1 MEHFLDTVET
11 IPEGF
16 GFPALGLIHFCW
28 LAALGAFIA
37 GSVIGYRRLDA
48 ARRKKMRRLYAV
60 LLLANELFKMVCLA
74 IGGNYLLK
82 YLPLHLCSINI
93 FVIAFHAWKPLRAVG
108 DYLYLVCIPAA
119 AAALLSPTWATLPQR
134 NFMVWHSFTV
144 HALLVAYPLMLTIG
158 GDIRPKLRNVPRSL
172 LVLAGL
178 GCVAL
183 VVNLVLDTNFMFLMY
198 AEPGTPFVFFEEA
211 LGHYLTG
218 FFILVPA
225 VLAVMMLPILL
236 ADARQKRAV
245 RT

>member
-16 GFPALGLIHFCW
+16 GFPTLGGVHLIW
-28 LAALGAFIA
+28 LAVLGTFIA
-37 GSVIGYRRLDA
+37 GSVILYRRLDA
-48 ARRKKMRRLYAV
+48 HRRQKLRRLYAA
-60 LLLANELFKMVCLA
+60 LLLADELFKMICLT

-82 YLPLHLCSINI
+82 YLPVHLCSINI
-93 FVIAFHAWKPLRAVG
+93 FVIAFHAWKPVRAVG

-119 AAALLSPTWATLPQR
+119 AAALLSPTWATLPLG

-158 GDIRPKLRNVPRSL
+158 GDIRPTLRNIPRSL

-183 VVNLVLDTNFMFLMY
+183 AVNLALDTNFMFLMY
-198 AEPGTPFVFFEEA
+198 AEPGTPFIFFQEA
-211 LGHYLTG
+211 LGHYLIG
-218 FFILVPA
+218 FFVLIPA
-225 VLAVMMLPILL
+225 VLAVMMVPILL
-236 ADARQKRAV
+236 ADARQKRAEKV
-245 RT
+245 

>member
-1 MEHFLDTVET
+1 MGHFLDTVET

-16 GFPALGLIHFCW
+16 GFPAMGAVHLIW
-28 LAALGAFIA
+28 LAVLGTFIT
-37 GSVIGYRRLDA
+37 GSVILYRRLDA
-48 ARRKKMRRLYAV
+48 HRRQKLRRLYAV
-60 LLLANELFKMVCLA
+60 LLLLNELFKMVCLT

-82 YLPLHLCSINI
+82 YLPVHLCSINI

-119 AAALLSPTWATLPQR
+119 AAALLFPTWATLPQA

-158 GDIRPKLRNVPRSL
+158 GDIRPKLRNIPRSL

-178 GCVAL
+178 GLVAL
-183 VVNLVLDTNFMFLMY
+183 AVNLLLDTNFMFLMY

-218 FFILVPA
+218 FFVLVPL
-225 VLAVMMLPILL
+225 VLLVMMIPILL
-236 ADARQKRAV
+236 AERFR
-245 RT
+245 RTPIR